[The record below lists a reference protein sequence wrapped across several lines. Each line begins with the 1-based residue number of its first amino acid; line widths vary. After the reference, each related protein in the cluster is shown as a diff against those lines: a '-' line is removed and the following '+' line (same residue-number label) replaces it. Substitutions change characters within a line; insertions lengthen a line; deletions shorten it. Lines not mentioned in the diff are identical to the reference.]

1 MRAHRLLIVAAVLGC
16 AGGHA
21 VGRTAKPVPRPSSPV
36 PTVSVDSL
44 LASLTVRQQVGQL
57 VIPWLS
63 GSYTALDDSL
73 FQVAARRFRASPPT
87 GLIVSVGSPLDIAT
101 KL

>member
-1 MRAHRLLIVAAVLGC
+1 M
-16 AGGHA
+16 
-21 VGRTAKPVPRPSSPV
+21 
-36 PTVSVDSL
+36 VSVDSL

-73 FQVAARRFRASPPT
+73 FQVAARWVDSLEIG

-101 KL
+101 KLNALQQRSRQIGRAHV